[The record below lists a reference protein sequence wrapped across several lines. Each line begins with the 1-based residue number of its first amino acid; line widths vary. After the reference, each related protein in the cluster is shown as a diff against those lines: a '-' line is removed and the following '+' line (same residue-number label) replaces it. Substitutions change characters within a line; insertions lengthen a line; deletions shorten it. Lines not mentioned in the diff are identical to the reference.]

1 MAKTNGPC
9 ANSFLYENIRTVDD
23 IPYSIPH
30 NLTNEQLVEF
40 YMISI
45 KILEE
50 AGENERAKIC
60 REKLNALD
68 DHQNFI
74 PELVEKFE
82 AVRISKL
89 QKSIKEHKR
98 QLCSQ
103 ENNTMRMM
111 VYKY

>member
-60 REKLNALD
+60 REKLNSLGSV
-68 DHQNFI
+68 QNSKPLI
-74 PELVEKFE
+74 VETYE
-82 AVRISKL
+82 SGQLSLL

-98 QLCSQ
+98 
-103 ENNTMRMM
+103 
-111 VYKY
+111 

>member
-1 MAKTNGPC
+1 MGKTNGRC

-30 NLTNEQLVEF
+30 NLTTEQQVEF
-40 YMISI
+40 YMICI

-60 REKLNALD
+60 LEKLRDLD
-68 DHQNFI
+68 LNDLQSFV
-74 PELVEKFE
+74 PALVEKFE
-82 AVRISKL
+82 STRISKL

-98 QLCSQ
+98 
-103 ENNTMRMM
+103 
-111 VYKY
+111 